1 MARKKKLA
9 IFRNNRNDGN
19 TVDSKSKEMEQYRET
34 LGDRTIPYTFF
45 RNDKNLSNHQKDF
58 LSDLT
63 TTLAEFDV
71 LGENQIPNLIRLSK
85 LDEQI
90 CNLEQLF
97 AVNVDEMI
105 EVDYQYRQRYQFDF
119 DTYRFTEKYRYYKR
133 TLKLFEDLFY
143 STLCITWKDYQEFVD
158 RPELEVQ
165 DTEEI
170 IKLRQQENQLLKL
183 IK

>member
-1 MARKKKLA
+1 MRRKKLA
-9 IFRNNRNDGN
+9 IFKSKAHGN
-19 TVDSKSKEMEQYRET
+19 TVDSKSKEMEQYRFA

-45 RNDKNLSNHQKDF
+45 RNDERLSNHQKEF

-63 TTLAEFDV
+63 IALAEFDI
-71 LGENQIPNLIRLSK
+71 LGSTQIPNLIRLAE

-90 CNLEQLF
+90 TNLEQEF
-97 AVNVDEMI
+97 STNVDSMI
-105 EVDYQYRQRYQFDF
+105 EIDYQYKARYKFDIN
-119 DTYRFTEKYRYYKR
+119 TYRFTEKYRYYKR

-143 STLCITWKDYQEFVD
+143 STLSITWKDYQEFVD

-165 DTEEI
+165 NTEEI
-170 IKLRQQENQLLKL
+170 IKLREQENKLLRL

>member
-9 IFRNNRNDGN
+9 IFRNNRNGGA

-34 LGDRTIPYTFF
+34 LGDRTIPYTFYM
-45 RNDKNLSNHQKDF
+45 NDERLSNHQQEF

-63 TTLAEFDV
+63 IALAEFDI
-71 LGENQIPNLIRLSK
+71 LGSTQIPNLIRLAE

-90 CNLEQLF
+90 TNLEQEF
-97 AVNVDEMI
+97 STNVDSMI
-105 EVDYQYRQRYQFDF
+105 EVDYQYKARYQFDIN
-119 DTYRFTEKYRYYKR
+119 TYRFTEKYRYYKR

-143 STLCITWKDYQEFVD
+143 STLSITWKDYQEFVD

-165 DTEEI
+165 NTEEI
-170 IKLRQQENQLLKL
+170 IKLREQENKLLRL

>member
-71 LGENQIPNLIRLSK
+71 LGEKQISNLIRLSE

-90 CNLEQLF
+90 TNLEQEF
-97 AVNVDEMI
+97 STNVDSMI
-105 EVDYQYRQRYQFDF
+105 EIDYQYRARYQFDIN
-119 DTYRFTEKYRYYKR
+119 TYRFTEKYRYYKR

-143 STLCITWKDYQEFVD
+143 STLCISYKDYQEFVD

-165 DTEEI
+165 NTEEI
-170 IKLRQQENQLLKL
+170 VKLREQENQLLKL

>member
-9 IFRNNRNDGN
+9 IFRNNRNGGA

-45 RNDKNLSNHQKDF
+45 RNDENLSNHQKDF

-63 TTLAEFDV
+63 TTLAEFDI
-71 LGENQIPNLIRLSK
+71 LGEKQILNLIRLSE

-90 CNLEQLF
+90 TNLEQEF
-97 AVNVDEMI
+97 SINVDSMI
-105 EVDYQYRQRYQFDF
+105 EIDYQYKARYKFDIN
-119 DTYRFTEKYRYYKR
+119 TYRFTEKYRYYKR
-133 TLKLFEDLFY
+133 TLKLFEELFY
-143 STLCITWKDYQEFVD
+143 ETLYISYKDYTDFVD

-165 DTEEI
+165 NTEEI
-170 IKLRQQENQLLKL
+170 IKLREQENQLLRL